1 MSALVEYQNTNVDS
15 ISSMNEQKKVCFV
28 DATTNTYILGIYFS
42 KGIRPLYNTHSF
54 CHHSGTQWWITKKM
68 HLGPK

>member
-15 ISSMNEQKKVCFV
+15 ISSMNELKKVCFV

-42 KGIRPLYNTHSF
+42 KGIFVIIAVLNDEL
-54 CHHSGTQWWITKKM
+54 QKKM

>member
-15 ISSMNEQKKVCFV
+15 ISSMNELKKVCFV

-42 KGIRPLYNTHSF
+42 KGISF
-54 CHHSGTQWWITKKM
+54 CHHSGTQ
-68 HLGPK
+68 